1 MRRTNAPLSLWDYC
15 CSLVARIKNLT
26 ANNYYAAQGRTPM
39 EILIGDTPDISEYMA
54 FHWYQ
59 PIWYID
65 GASFPDDKKKIG
77 RWLGVSHRVGQAM
90 CFWILTENAT
100 VISRTSV
107 QAISRD
113 ELKTITVTD
122 KLKDFDQRIDSR
134 IGNDLA
140 NINLPL
146 PANKRYIFDDD
157 DETCNEAYQR
167 ELEKEDDDKIS
178 NTNYDKLLLAEVSL
192 PTDDHMIK
200 LGKVTGYKQDHT
212 GNLVGRYHANPLINT
227 RLYEVTFADGTVHD
241 YTANKIAEAIY
252 AEVDE
257 EGNKYLLFDAII
269 DHRCDKTAI
278 KRAYMWITSY
288 NGNKQLRRTTQG
300 WDLCVQWKDGSTS
313 WEKLANLKSSHPL
326 QTAEY
331 AVQKNIDSEPAFR
344 WWVSQVLNEHR
355 RVISAVNWV
364 YLHQMSYEF

>member
-1 MRRTNAPLSLWDYC
+1 MRKTNAPLSLWDYC

-146 PANKRYIFDDD
+146 PANKRYIFDDH

-178 NTNYDKLLLAEVSL
+178 NTNYDKLLLAKVSL

-200 LGKVTGYKQDHT
+200 LGKVRGDKRDHT

-355 RVISAVNWV
+355 RVISAVKPDT
-364 YLHQMSYEF
+364 